1 MAIFRGTGGSGTST
15 AFGLLDE
22 VTQQANIATAQAA
35 LATGAISSVET
46 AFDNFDDIYL
56 GSKASD
62 PSVDNDGNTLLVG
75 ALYFNSTD
83 NELKI
88 YTGSTW
94 IATLN
99 SASVITGGGF

>member
-1 MAIFRGTGGSGTST
+1 MALFRGAGGSGTST

-22 VTQQANIATAQAA
+22 VTQQALLAQNASA
-35 LATGAISSVET
+35 LATQAINS
-46 AFDNFDDIYL
+46 FDSFDDRYL
-56 GSKASD
+56 GSKSVD
-62 PSVDNDGNTLLVG
+62 PSLDNDGNALLIG
-75 ALYFNSTD
+75 ALYFNSTN

-88 YTGSTW
+88 YTGSVW

>member
-1 MAIFRGTGGSGTST
+1 MALFRGTGGSGAST

-22 VTQQANIATAQAA
+22 VTQQANIASTAIA
-35 LATGAISSVET
+35 SVET
-46 AFDNFDDIYL
+46 AFDNFDDRYL
-56 GSKASD
+56 GSKPAD
-62 PSVDNDGNTLLVG
+62 PAVDNDGDTLLVG
-75 ALYFNSTD
+75 ALYFNTTQ

>member
-1 MAIFRGTGGSGTST
+1 MALFRGTGGSGVST

-22 VTQQANIATAQAA
+22 VTQQANIATTQAN
-35 LATGAISSVET
+35 LASTAIDSVET
-46 AFDNFDDIYL
+46 AFDNFDDRYL
-56 GSKASD
+56 GSKAAD
-62 PSVDNDGNTLLVG
+62 PSLDNDGNTLLVG
-75 ALYFNSTD
+75 ALYFNSTE

>member
-22 VTQQANIATAQAA
+22 VTQQALIAQNASTTAQS
-35 LATGAISSVET
+35 AISSVET
-46 AFDNFDDIYL
+46 AFDNFDDRYL

>member
-1 MAIFRGTGGSGTST
+1 VALFRGTGGSGTST

-22 VTQQANIATAQAA
+22 VTQQALIAQNAST
-35 LATGAISSVET
+35 LATQAINS
-46 AFDNFDDIYL
+46 FDSFDDRYL
-56 GSKASD
+56 GSKTSD

-75 ALYFNSTD
+75 ALYFNSNE

>member
-1 MAIFRGTGGSGTST
+1 MALFRGTGGSGTST

-22 VTQQANIATAQAA
+22 VTQQALIAQNASI
-35 LATGAISSVET
+35 LATQAINS
-46 AFDNFDDIYL
+46 FDSFDDRYL
-56 GSKASD
+56 GSKTSD

-75 ALYFNSTD
+75 ALYFNSTQ